1 MTMRV
6 CKRTFPN
13 NHICVVFICRISR
26 LGASMWNHMLHNIA
40 KWIFILLSSF
50 VANYV
55 FLKNIRF
62 HITLWSS
69 FSLVCQDVCVC
80 VCLSVWW
87 CSRTFASLSWTLNII
102 KHFELL
108 SFYIFVLFI
117 FSFSFG
123 FLWLFLQ
130 GLEQLS
136 LYPSGNRLCVVTFAM
151 QTRSNRHLD
160 ISQCFLYFLV
170 AWRLKWMNVYKFLLK
185 FLKLRWWRFDPGSLC
200 VSAVVPWK

>member
-1 MTMRV
+1 
-6 CKRTFPN
+6 
-13 NHICVVFICRISR
+13 
-26 LGASMWNHMLHNIA
+26 MWNHKLHNIA
-40 KWIFILLSSF
+40 KRIFILLSSF

-62 HITLWSS
+62 HIAFWSS

-80 VCLSVWW
+80 VFVWW

-102 KHFELL
+102 KHFEPSNCYLFTSL
-108 SFYIFVLFI
+108 FFSF

-123 FLWLFLQ
+123 LLWLFLQ

-136 LYPSGNRLCVVTFAM
+136 LYPSGNRLCVVTFAR

-160 ISQCFLYFLV
+160 ISECFLYFLV
-170 AWRLKWMNVYKFLLK
+170 ASRLKWMNVYKFLLK